1 MKKLAVGKRQLA
13 KDLATSVSRD
23 TWLAFGKAPI
33 WGLS

>member
-1 MKKLAVGKRQLA
+1 MKMLAMGKMQLA
-13 KDLATSVSRD
+13 KDLAKSVGRD